1 MSDIQVPSA
10 SISKTRDNINKY
22 THKSSH
28 PTRERDLFTPIETDF
43 PITKSMKNIAGMRIY
58 YQIMINCRLFTRVT
72 IRVSTSKQQLVPVRT
87 TARNKV
93 EAKDYIIVY

>member
-1 MSDIQVPSA
+1 MFKFHPHPSA
-10 SISKTRDNINKY
+10 RRVIISINTRTKVH
-22 THKSSH
+22 TS
-28 PTRERDLFTPIETDF
+28 TRERDLFIPIETDF

-58 YQIMINCRLFTRVT
+58 YQIMINCRLITRVT
-72 IRVSTSKQQLVPVRT
+72 IRVPTSKQQLVPVRT